1 MIVLNSANVA
11 RDLLEKKSANFS
23 DRPRMV
29 VMGELYVCLSY
40 VFMNENSYFRRMGWA
55 TSLPFLR
62 YGKGFRRQRR
72 MTQRYFDSQAV
83 DMFRLAQVQG
93 VELFLND
100 LLKNPEDFRKAIQR
114 YSILQ
119 MTRYLSY

>member
-62 YGKGFRRQRR
+62 YGKRFRRQRR

>member
-1 MIVLNSANVA
+1 MIVLNSAKVA

-55 TSLPFLR
+55 TSLPFLQ
-62 YGKGFRRQRR
+62 YGERFRRQRR
-72 MTQRYFDSQAV
+72 MAQRYFDAQAV

-100 LLKNPEDFRKAIQR
+100 LHKNPEDFRKTIQR
-114 YSILQ
+114 YSNLQ
-119 MTRYLSY
+119 MTQYLSY